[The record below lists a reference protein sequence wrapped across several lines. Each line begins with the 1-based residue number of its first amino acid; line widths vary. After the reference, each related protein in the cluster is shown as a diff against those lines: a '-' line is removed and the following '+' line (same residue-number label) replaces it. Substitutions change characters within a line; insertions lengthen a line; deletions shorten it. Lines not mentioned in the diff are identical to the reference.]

1 MKADSSA
8 QAFPASNV
16 CRSVSRDSVKDR
28 SMPIKDQGVYA
39 LVLAAGQGSRY
50 RAHAGDNK
58 LLAPCFSD
66 VASPPVL
73 AATLNA
79 LGGVAERTIVVV
91 NAHNHALRDWLA
103 SHATVLQAEVLLV
116 QTNGLGHSLAQA
128 VERFPARRGWLV
140 ALGDMPY
147 VEKATLSK
155 IAGAISETN
164 LVLPTFA
171 GRPGHPRGIGLAY
184 REALLKLDG
193 DVGAHALF
201 ANAEHVLKLALDD
214 PGILRDVDTPEDRC
228 RMPMETVPV
237 VSDCK

>member
-1 MKADSSA
+1 MS
-8 QAFPASNV
+8 
-16 CRSVSRDSVKDR
+16 
-28 SMPIKDQGVYA
+28 IKHEGIYA

-50 RAHAGDNK
+50 RAHAGDDK

-73 AATLNA
+73 AATLSA

-91 NAHNHALRDWLA
+91 DAHNHAVRDWLT
-103 SHATVLQAEVLLV
+103 SHATLLQTEVFPV

-147 VEKATLSK
+147 VRKTTLSK
-155 IAGAISETN
+155 IVGAISETN

-171 GRPGHPRGIGLAY
+171 GNPGHPRGVGIVH

-201 ANAEHVLKLALDD
+201 ANSQHVLELAVDD
-214 PGILRDVDTPEDRC
+214 PGILRDVDTPDDRC
-228 RMPMETVPV
+228 RMPVNGAAR
-237 VSDCK
+237 S